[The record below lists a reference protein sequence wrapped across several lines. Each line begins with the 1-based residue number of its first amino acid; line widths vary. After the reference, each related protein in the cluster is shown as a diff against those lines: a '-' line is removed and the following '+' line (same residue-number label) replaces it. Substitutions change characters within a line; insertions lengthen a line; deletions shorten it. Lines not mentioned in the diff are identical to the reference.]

1 MGLLYTMI
9 KTPRYTCINTVD
21 NLGSL
26 IKKLLIFMLS
36 FSDAS
41 REKCRKSADRAHL
54 HTDQV
59 RTRRDNPSKSSAYP
73 IKRNTSS
80 FCSLILCSCEG
91 VTLFTVDDGA
101 FSLTGTDSSRWIS
114 FVQYLVSYLQL

>member
-1 MGLLYTMI
+1 MI
-9 KTPRYTCINTVD
+9 KAPRYTCINTVD

-80 FCSLILCSCEG
+80 FCSLIL
-91 VTLFTVDDGA
+91 
-101 FSLTGTDSSRWIS
+101 
-114 FVQYLVSYLQL
+114 